1 MSTTLSSTLG
11 PTAEAQA
18 DHARPELDRFVE
30 ALQPGV
36 MGLRLAA
43 AIGRGPLTCHILDA
57 KYEPGTRGIV
67 LYEHGGQ
74 LLRGDL
80 LSAPDDPPDDTA
92 DDPADEAAGE
102 ATIVAP
108 GLRIC
113 RFPQDPEL
121 PALVQVMDADRVGP
135 ALAAALDEQSGSLS
149 SHGPVRCRTS
159 LLRYRP
165 GKRATVGISFVGE
178 TGRFVAKA
186 YHDPAKAAAVAQE
199 APALTASVRVG
210 GTLWFAPTVAH
221 LPGLALVVQRAVG
234 GTPLDGLI
242 AATRGGASAAP
253 DALRSA
259 ARALAELHGHAHV
272 TDRQRSVERELL
284 RFGARAARIAGV
296 APELGAATAQLA
308 DRLLGLHV
316 DLPVAET
323 GVVHGDCKPSQ
334 FLVAGHRVY
343 LMDLDHL
350 GISDQAADVGTFLAS
365 LRQLTVRDHL
375 TGRRA
380 DRSGVMAELS
390 EVFLETYLQT
400 RGDDRVRARIR
411 WQEGVALE
419 RKALRA
425 FARAPRS
432 PLASALVTEAH
443 RCLDRLT
450 EAG

>member
-1 MSTTLSSTLG
+1 MSTTLASTPG
-11 PTAEAQA
+11 PTTSVEA
-18 DHARPELDRFVE
+18 DSARPELDRFVE

-43 AIGRGPLTCHILDA
+43 ALGRRPLTCHVIDA

-67 LYEHGGQ
+67 LYEHGGR

-80 LSAPDDPPDDTA
+80 LSE
-92 DDPADEAAGE
+92 DESTGE
-102 ATIVAP
+102 VMIVAP

-121 PALVQVMDADRVGP
+121 PTLSSVMDADRVGP
-135 ALAAALDEQSGSLS
+135 ALAAALGERSGSPS
-149 SHGPVRCRTS
+149 SRGPVRCRMS

-178 TGRFVAKA
+178 PGRFVAKA
-186 YHDPAKAAAVAQE
+186 YHDSAKAAAVAEE
-199 APALTASVRVG
+199 APALTALVPAV
-210 GTLWFAPTVAH
+210 GTLRFAPTVAH
-221 LPGLALVVQRAVG
+221 LPELALVVQRAVG

-242 AATRGGASAAP
+242 GATRGGASAAP
-253 DALRSA
+253 DALRRA
-259 ARALAELHGHAHV
+259 ARALAELHGNALV

-284 RFGARAARIAGV
+284 RFGARATRIADV
-296 APELGAATAQLA
+296 DAEFGAAAAQLA
-308 DRLLGLHV
+308 DRLLELHV

-334 FLVAGHRVY
+334 FLVAGHQVY

-350 GISDQAADVGTFLAS
+350 GVSDQAADVGTFLAS
-365 LRQLTVRDHL
+365 LRQLAVRDSV
-375 TGRRA
+375 TGRTAARTV
-380 DRSGVMAELS
+380 DRSGVIAELS
-390 EVFLETYLQT
+390 ALFLETYLQT
-400 RGDDRVRARIR
+400 RGDDRGRARIR

-432 PLASALVTEAH
+432 PLPSALVREAH
-443 RCLDRLT
+443 RCLDGLT
-450 EAG
+450 EAE